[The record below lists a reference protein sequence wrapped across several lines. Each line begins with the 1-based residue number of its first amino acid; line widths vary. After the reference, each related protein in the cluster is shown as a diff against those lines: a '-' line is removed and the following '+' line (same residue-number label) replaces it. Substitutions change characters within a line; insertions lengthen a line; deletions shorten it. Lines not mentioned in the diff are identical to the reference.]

1 MTAASPQPAPS
12 AAPGVVII
20 TTLGSRWEF
29 WETEHL
35 YRRSPLTEAGRERP
49 EWGGPEAGPLQDH
62 VWHPFVRW
70 AIRDYGLFQKLHILL
85 PDGSLIRAPEPD
97 ALAPLQHQCI
107 TCDSESAPPDEP
119 TK

>member
-1 MTAASPQPAPS
+1 MTAASQRPTPS

-35 YRRSPLTEAGRERP
+35 YRRSPLTEAGREKP

-62 VWHPFVRW
+62 VWHNFSRW
-70 AIRDYGLFQKLHILL
+70 AIRDFGFFRMLHILL
-85 PDGSLIRAPEPD
+85 PDGSLIRAPEPELI
-97 ALAPLQHQCI
+97 AGVHHSC
-107 TCDSESAPPDEP
+107 TSCGSP
-119 TK
+119 TAVV